1 MISDNVKL
9 VSDTSI
15 GMLEF
20 INNEFIWKSE
30 TDQFHLNMSQIET
43 IYIDKVGSTALFTTQ
58 HVSRM
63 LHFRANEDL
72 ERLEIVLMEFISDH
86 RAEFEEVTNTSDY
99 FQIRR
104 TKEFVGELDE
114 ATVNMLEA
122 FSKIPLFALEII
134 SKVKGEPQNMRR
146 PRGINMNNARI
157 PLNPW
162 IIDKPMKLPASRI
175 KPIEIDVKLEGLSF
189 VNQATMIY
197 NSGGKII
204 DSEMR
209 LKLWSSVLTN
219 ETEHVDISVSPAYVN
234 EECDRRIE
242 KDLNRMGESDVKV
255 ISHLETILKKYYADD
270 PEIGYVQGMS
280 DLALPFAR
288 LFDQDGYAE
297 FKGLMKR
304 LRGNFLEDQ
313 NADDG
318 ISAQLN
324 KLRDLINRSS
334 PLLGDYLKFNQ
345 DSDNLF
351 FTYRWFLVLFRREFD
366 GKEAD
371 RLWDVM
377 MAAEACGVAKIEEYR
392 IWVGLAMI
400 LSRKEE
406 FMRSCSRFEDLLK
419 YFNEMSGKW
428 DLNEIIMLTDQ
439 LINQ

>member
-1 MISDNVKL
+1 MISDNIKL
-9 VSDTSI
+9 VPDASI
-15 GMLEF
+15 GTLEF

-43 IYIDKVGSTALFTTQ
+43 IYIDKVGSTALFTTR

-99 FQIRR
+99 FQVRR
-104 TKEFVGELDE
+104 TKEFVGGLDE

-122 FSKIPLFALEII
+122 FSKIPLFAREII

-146 PRGINMNNARI
+146 PRGINKKHARI

-219 ETEHVDISVSPAYVN
+219 KNVNISVSPVYVN

-255 ISHLETILKKYYADD
+255 ISHLETILKKYYIDD

-288 LFDQDGYAE
+288 LYVRDGYAE

-304 LRGNFLEDQ
+304 IRGNFLEDQ

-324 KLRDLINRSS
+324 KLRDLINRFS

-377 MAAEACGVAKIEEYR
+377 MAAEACGVARIEEYR

-428 DLNEIIMLTDQ
+428 DLDEIIMLTDQ